1 MATPTLP
8 EKDLIARFG
17 PTPSYTPVNGW
28 DSREPDKLVKTHCCF
43 CGVQCGIQLKVKDN
57 KIIGFEPWE
66 EFPVNQGKLCPKG
79 IKRYLQNEHPDRL
92 LAPLIRTGNGFR
104 QASWDE
110 ALDKTVAAIRAI
122 QSKYGKD
129 SFAFLGGA
137 SMTNEKAYL
146 NGKFARIALGTAN
159 IDYNGRLCMVSAGAA
174 NRMAFGVD
182 RAANPWSDIPL
193 AKTIILTGTNLAECF
208 PILTDYIWRAR
219 DNGAKIIV
227 IDPRITP
234 IARTA
239 DLFLPVRPGRD
250 SALAHG
256 ILHVMIERG
265 WIDEKFIAEH
275 TLDFDKV
282 RELVKKY
289 TPAVT
294 EKITGVPAASIVKA
308 AGIWGPAETSMLL
321 HARGIEHHTKGV
333 ENVLSYINLVL
344 ATGRIGKPGCGYG
357 TITGQGNGQGGREHG
372 QRCNQLPGGRD
383 INKPADRK
391 FIAEF
396 WGIEEREM
404 PQQGLTACEI
414 FDAIEDGKI
423 KGLMSISFNPLVSIP
438 DSNRTRAALEKLE
451 FYGAIDFFMNETAHY
466 ADVVLA
472 GSLQEEDE
480 GTVTTGE
487 GRCVRLRNCVSPP
500 GNARL
505 DWKIICDLAQRLGK
519 RKHFDYER
527 PEEIFNELAAA
538 SNRGPID
545 YSGMSYEKIEKNM
558 GIFWPCPSEPGGTDA
573 LVRQSPAGA
582 PACRDTASEGACKT
596 MTGEGAGPTTES
608 AAFDHPGTPRL
619 FEGGKFH
626 HADGKAK
633 FHAYEYRPPAEDI
646 DAEYPIFFT
655 SGRVVSQYL
664 SGTQTRRIGSL
675 VDQYPEP
682 LCEIHPRMAEKLG
695 IKDRDMV
702 KVVTRRG
709 EIVLP
714 AQVVKTI
721 RPDTVFIPYHW
732 PGKKSA
738 NQLTNRALDP
748 ISKIPEY
755 KVCACR
761 VEKVQAPNSNIQRS
775 TKNQFSK
782 IAMTLKIFSLVF
794 GIWNFSGAW
803 MLELGAFL

>member
-1 MATPTLP
+1 MATLTLS
-8 EKDLIARFG
+8 EEIYTRLYG
-17 PTPSYTPVNGW
+17 PTPAYTPAGGWNNG
-28 DSREPDKLVKTHCCF
+28 EPDKLVKTHCCF

-57 KIIGFEPWE
+57 KVIGFEPWE

-79 IKRYLQNEHPDRL
+79 VKRYLQNDHPDRL
-92 LAPLIRTGNGFR
+92 LAPLMRSADGFR
-104 QASWDE
+104 EASWDE
-110 ALDKTVAAIRAI
+110 ALGKTVEAI
-122 QSKYGKD
+122 QSIQAKYGKD

-193 AKTIILTGTNLAECF
+193 AKVIILTGTNLAECF
-208 PILTDYIWRAR
+208 PILTDYVWRAR
-219 DNGAKIIV
+219 DAGAKIIV

-250 SALAHG
+250 SALANG

-275 TLDFDKV
+275 THDFDKV

-294 EKITGVPAASIVKA
+294 EKITGVPAKSIIAVA
-308 AGIWGPAETSMLL
+308 EAWGTAETSMLL

-333 ENVLSYINLVL
+333 ENVLTYINLVL
-344 ATGRIGKPGCGYG
+344 ASGRIGKPGCGYG

-383 INKPADRK
+383 INKPEHRQ
-391 FIAEF
+391 FIADF
-396 WGIEEREM
+396 WKVPEPEL
-404 PQQGLTACEI
+404 PKQGLTACEI
-414 FDAIEDGKI
+414 IDAIERGEI
-423 KGLMSISFNPLVSIP
+423 KGLLSISFNPLVSIP

-451 FYGAIDFFMNETAHY
+451 FFACIDPFLSETARH
-466 ADVVLA
+466 ADVMFP

-487 GRCVRLRNCVSPP
+487 GRCVRLRNSVSPP
-500 GNARL
+500 GNARV
-505 DWKIICDLAQRLGK
+505 DWEIICDLAKRLGK
-519 RKHFDYER
+519 ER
-527 PEEIFNELAAA
+527 WFSYANAGEIFTELTAA
-538 SNRGPID
+538 SKGGPID
-545 YSGMSYEKIEKNM
+545 YSGMTYERIEQNM
-558 GIFWPCPSEPGGTDA
+558 GIFWPCP
-573 LVRQSPAGA
+573 A
-582 PACRDTASEGACKT
+582 PE
-596 MTGEGAGPTTES
+596 
-608 AAFDHPGTPRL
+608 HPGTPRL

-626 HADGKAK
+626 HPDGKAK
-633 FHAYEYRPPAEDI
+633 FHAYEYRPPAEDV
-646 DAEYPIFFT
+646 DAEFPIFYT
-655 SGRVVSQYL
+655 TGRVVSQYL
-664 SGTQTRRIGSL
+664 SGTQTRRIGAL

-682 LCEIHPRMAEKLG
+682 LCEMHPLLAERLG
-695 IKDRDMV
+695 IKDRDIV
-702 KVVTRRG
+702 RVTTRRG
-709 EIVLP
+709 DMTLP
-714 AQVVKTI
+714 AQVVKSI

-732 PGKKSA
+732 AGKKAA

-748 ISKIPEY
+748 ISKIPEF
-755 KVCACR
+755 KVCACN
-761 VEKVQAPNSNIQRS
+761 VEKVADAPP
-775 TKNQFSK
+775 KNLAAK
-782 IAMTLKIFSLVF
+782 
-794 GIWNFSGAW
+794 
-803 MLELGAFL
+803 